1 MFPKPNITKF
11 QL

>member
-1 MFPKPNITKF
+1 VITKF